1 MTDKDMI
8 DVNVVVKITTESLQA
23 VVANAKKLV
32 GPNAKGHYQV
42 DTADMLGEM
51 ISSFLL
57 KNDFE
62 AFAKDSNNYFK
73 KE

>member
-1 MTDKDMI
+1 MI

-32 GPNAKGHYQV
+32 GPNEKGHYRV
-42 DTADMLGEM
+42 DTADMLGAM

-62 AFAKDSNNYFK
+62 LFAKDSNNYFK